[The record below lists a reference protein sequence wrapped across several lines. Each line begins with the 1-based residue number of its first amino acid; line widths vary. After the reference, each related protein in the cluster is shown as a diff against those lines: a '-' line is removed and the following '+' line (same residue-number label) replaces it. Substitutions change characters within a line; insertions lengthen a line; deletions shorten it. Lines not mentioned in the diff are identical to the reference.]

1 MFNIDYNWYSMLI
14 KSSLTPS
21 AGSFKIIWVLIY
33 FTVIASFIFFVWNGI
48 RKEKAWGILTFLIQ
62 LTLNFLWTPI
72 FFITHDVKLAFIIIL
87 LLTISLI
94 LNIFLF
100 WKHSKISAIL
110 LIPYLIWIIFAG
122 YLNFIILKSN

>member
-1 MFNIDYNWYSMLI
+1 MFDIDYNWYSMLI

-33 FTVIASFIFFVWNGI
+33 FTVIASFIFFVWDGI
-48 RKEKAWGILTFLIQ
+48 RKEKVWGILTFLIQ
-62 LTLNFLWTPI
+62 LTLNFLWTPV

-87 LLTISLI
+87 LLTVSLI